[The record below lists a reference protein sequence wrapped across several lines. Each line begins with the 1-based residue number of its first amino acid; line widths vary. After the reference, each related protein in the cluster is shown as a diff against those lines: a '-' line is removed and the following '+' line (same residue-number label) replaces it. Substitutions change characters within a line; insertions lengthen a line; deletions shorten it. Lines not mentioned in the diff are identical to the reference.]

1 MTKSLIHATSIAR
14 NTHGVLLIGRSG
26 SGKSDLALRLIDRGW
41 ELVADDYTE
50 LDTKAGTLIASA
62 PPRIAG
68 KMEIRGVGLVEIPY
82 RNEVPITL
90 VADLDTPPD
99 RLPEPLVWRH
109 REVDVPMIR
118 LRAFEASAPLKLE
131 WALAQTG
138 AGER

>member
-1 MTKSLIHATSIAR
+1 MAESLIHATSVAHG
-14 NTHGVLLIGRSG
+14 TEGVLLIGRSG
-26 SGKSDLALRLIDRGW
+26 AGKSDLALRLIDRGW

-50 LDTKAGTLIASA
+50 LDVKAGRLIASA

-82 RNEVPITL
+82 RSQAPITL

-109 REVDVPMIR
+109 SEVAVPMIR
-118 LRAFEASAPLKLE
+118 LCAFEASAPLKLE
-131 WALAQTG
+131 WALAQTS
-138 AGER
+138 ASER